1 MTKPVTPMLST
12 QTKSDKGFFLDLG
25 MTGRFELVDHTGDIG
40 VRVFGESLSRLF
52 EQAAHA
58 LTFILTDPETIRLSE
73 TRTLLVEA
81 RTDEELL
88 ITWLNELVYL
98 FDTKG
103 LLFKNFNVLSVHD
116 HRLEALAQG
125 ESYDEGRHPIKTT
138 VKAATYHQL
147 KIENHRGVWT
157 AQVIFDL

>member
-1 MTKPVTPMLST
+1 
-12 QTKSDKGFFLDLG
+12 
-25 MTGRFELVDHTGDIG
+25 MTGRFELVDHTGDLG
-40 VRVFGESLSRLF
+40 VRVFGESLSQLF

-58 LTFILTDPETIRLSE
+58 LTFILTEPETLRLKE
-73 TRTLLVEA
+73 TRKITLEA
-81 RTDEELL
+81 KTDEELL

-98 FDTKG
+98 FETKG
-103 LLFKNFNVLSVHD
+103 LLFKTYDVLAVHD

-125 ESYDEGRHPIKTT
+125 ESYVEGRHPIKTT

-147 KIENHRGVWT
+147 KIEHHQGVWT